1 MESNGLKQKASNGF
15 IRMKN
20 QKWTK
25 KKIALLGIILLLL
38 ISSFFLFGG
47 GKSDSEYIKV
57 KEQKYAE
64 KIVAVGQL
72 GMENQTQII
81 SQVSGEID
89 YIGAKEGETVS
100 AGALIISIYNSEQGF
115 QTEQK
120 NTTYLDVKEQYKS
133 LIEYDYILAKEDFNR
148 AALIKQQAEKAYTDA
163 QTLYREGAISKDS
176 LDDYQLT
183 YESALNQL
191 SAANLKFQAM
201 GPGGSKRDSLYYKLE
216 NAKSV
221 YESAVED
228 ESKYKIMTNW
238 DSVILGAYVQV
249 NDTVKPGDVLLDIG
263 QAKSYTVIAELDEK
277 YFLYVTKGMKV
288 DINIEGQQGA
298 TPLKGEISII
308 TPKINK
314 NTGTF
319 QIIIKL
325 LSDIDFNASDL
336 TVNLK
341 IALTEK
347 TNVIVIPDQYLIGN
361 ENFVFLY
368 KNGKANKTEVVIER
382 GPSSNIIVKKGLAE
396 GDIVI
401 LPSDLIK
408 DGASVKLKKGVE
420 PV

>member
-1 MESNGLKQKASNGF
+1 MGLNSIKQKVGNRF
-15 IRMKN
+15 LIIKN
-20 QKWTK
+20 IKWTK
-25 KKIALLGIILLLL
+25 KKIALLGIIGFLL
-38 ISSFFLFGG
+38 IISFFMFSG
-47 GKSDSEYIKV
+47 GKSESEYIKV
-57 KEQKYAE
+57 KEQNYAE

-72 GMENQTQII
+72 GMENQTQIV
-81 SQVSGEID
+81 SQVNGEID

-100 AGALIISIYNSEQGF
+100 AGELIISIYNSEQGF

-120 NTTYLDVKEQYKS
+120 NTTYLDVKEQYNS
-133 LIEYDYILAKEDFNR
+133 LIEYDYVLAKEDFNK
-148 AALIKQQAEKAYTDA
+148 ASLIKQQAEKAYKDA
-163 QTLYREGAISKDS
+163 QILYNEGAISKNS

-183 YESALNQL
+183 YQTALNQL
-191 SAANLKFQAM
+191 SAANLKMQAM

-221 YESAVED
+221 YESAVVD
-228 ESKYKIMTNW
+228 ESKYKIKTNW
-238 DSVILGAYVQV
+238 DSIILGSYAQV
-249 NDTVKPGDVLLDIG
+249 NDIVKPGDVLLDIG

-288 DINIEGQQGA
+288 DITIEGQQQA
-298 TPLKGEISII
+298 DPLKGEISII

-325 LSDIDFNASDL
+325 LSDIEFNASDL

-341 IALTEK
+341 ISLTEQTK
-347 TNVIVIPDQYLIGN
+347 AIVIPDQYLIGG
-361 ENFVFLY
+361 EDFVFVY

-382 GPSSNIIVKKGLAE
+382 GPSSNVIVRKGLVD

-401 LPSDLIK
+401 LPTDLIT
-408 DGASVKLKKGVE
+408 DGASVTLKKGVE
-420 PV
+420 PA